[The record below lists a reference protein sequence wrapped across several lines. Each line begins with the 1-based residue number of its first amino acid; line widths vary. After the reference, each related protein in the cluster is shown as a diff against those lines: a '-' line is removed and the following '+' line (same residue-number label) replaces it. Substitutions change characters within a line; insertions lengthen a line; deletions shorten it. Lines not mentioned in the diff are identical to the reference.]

1 MVNGQ
6 LNRELNA
13 PGQGPLASGAEGQMD
28 RQLLEKFARCNDG
41 AAFETLVQ
49 RHGPMVLA
57 VCQRV
62 LQNSQDAED
71 AFQATFL
78 VLVRKAGSIGQPEL
92 LANWLYGVAYRT
104 ALKARA
110 NAARRSEHE
119 RQAVSMPSADP
130 LVEVAWRE
138 LRALLDEELS
148 RLPEK
153 YRAPLVLCYLQGKT
167 NEEAARQLGWPIGSM
182 SARLARGREMLRD
195 RLASRNRA
203 LPAGLFLMVL
213 SQKAG
218 AAALP
223 APLVGATVKAGVGW
237 AVGKAVGVSP
247 AVQALAGGGA
257 RSFGALGK
265 LGKAVG
271 IAALIAIIL
280 TGVGAAAVG
289 SGLIPTQPCPKIT
302 MPPPA
307 SSNNP
312 SSQSQQG
319 HPQTPP
325 AGASGK
331 SCHSH

>member
-1 MVNGQ
+1 
-6 LNRELNA
+6 
-13 PGQGPLASGAEGQMD
+13 
-28 RQLLEKFARCNDG
+28 
-41 AAFETLVQ
+41 
-49 RHGPMVLA
+49 MVLA

-110 NAARRSEHE
+110 NAVRRSEHE

-223 APLVGATVKAGVGW
+223 APLVSATVNAGVGL
-237 AVGKAVGVSP
+237 AVGKVAGISP
-247 AVQALAGGGA
+247 AVQALVGRGP

-265 LGKAVG
+265 FAKAVG

-289 SGLIPTQPCPKIT
+289 SGLLPTQPPPIIIVSPPSQSSGN
-302 MPPPA
+302 PPP
-307 SSNNP
+307 
-312 SSQSQQG
+312 QSQKG
-319 HPQTPP
+319 PTQTPP
-325 AGASGK
+325 AGSSGK
-331 SCHSH
+331 SCNSH